1 MEKFIVNLQKLP
13 MDPVSAI
20 KIVNHPVYKL
30 LVGTHDWRYFSI
42 DYVSVLCQRY
52 EESKFGTALC
62 EGDTYSEQ
70 FHTQCGTAPN
80 KSEKSKFTALVSFT
94 VF

>member
-1 MEKFIVNLQKLP
+1 MEKFIVNPQKLP
-13 MDPVSAI
+13 MEPVSAI
-20 KIVNHPVYKL
+20 KIVNHPVYKS

-42 DYVSVLCQRY
+42 DYVSVLCQHY
-52 EESKFGTALC
+52 EESKFAAALC

-70 FHTQCGTAPN
+70 FRT
-80 KSEKSKFTALVSFT
+80 EKSKFTALVSFT